1 MSSSE
6 LTKLIFTFVSLL
18 IPAWSRA
25 SVKEYRSLGVQ
36 PDILICRSDIKLP
49 QESKEKI
56 ALFCSMPSNAVI
68 SLPDL
73 ETIYEVPLALDEEG
87 IDKIITDKLQ
97 LEKNKPN
104 LSAWKKVVKRKIKPS
119 KSVNVSFVGKYVDL
133 KDAYFSL
140 TEALDHAGVN
150 NLSLIHI

>member
-1 MSSSE
+1 
-6 LTKLIFTFVSLL
+6 
-18 IPAWSRA
+18 
-25 SVKEYRSLGVQ
+25 
-36 PDILICRSDIKLP
+36 
-49 QESKEKI
+49 
-56 ALFCSMPSNAVI
+56 MPSNAVI

-140 TEALDHAGVN
+140 TEALDHA
-150 NLSLIHI
+150 

>member
-1 MSSSE
+1 
-6 LTKLIFTFVSLL
+6 
-18 IPAWSRA
+18 
-25 SVKEYRSLGVQ
+25 
-36 PDILICRSDIKLP
+36 
-49 QESKEKI
+49 
-56 ALFCSMPSNAVI
+56 MPSNAVI

-119 KSVNVSFVGKYVDL
+119 KSVNVKRLVL
-133 KDAYFSL
+133 KVKCACKIPFGFL
-140 TEALDHAGVN
+140 RLK
-150 NLSLIHI
+150 